1 MKEKKYSKFKML
13 SLYLLSV
20 FVNIIPL
27 LLVVAFNW
35 KACTKTTRS
44 GLALSVTGIFWV
56 MFLLLSM
63 LGTMPKKMNRVAT
76 LIIIFVVLELMK
88 PLLNYM
94 CSFAGAAAIGAFID
108 FMIVKPVI
116 KRYAEMRLAVKTA
129 DVTTTQVVNAVKEM
143 LNQER
148 TGRV

>member
-1 MKEKKYSKFKML
+1 
-13 SLYLLSV
+13 
-20 FVNIIPL
+20 
-27 LLVVAFNW
+27 
-35 KACTKTTRS
+35 
-44 GLALSVTGIFWV
+44 
-56 MFLLLSM
+56 
-63 LGTMPKKMNRVAT
+63 MPKKMNRVAT
-76 LIIIFVVLELMK
+76 LIIIFVELELMK